1 VPSGT
6 DLAAV
11 AATMS
16 GDARAPTCH
25 DALFHDA
32 FSRRDAFALVLRR
45 LLPAQVLPVPTKQTD
60 EVLRTRWPDLR
71 YVVDFVDGDVRVPV
85 HLPLE
90 HQSAPAPL
98 LPKRAHGYVGGV
110 WDEHVKNDPKSDT
123 IPFVLPIVFLQ
134 HPARNT
140 PTRLSEIQPMPPR
153 LRDLLG
159 TPVELTMLVDDFSG
173 SVMGDTEVEL
183 PTRAFMEL
191 ARAFLHAYKNPD
203 ALTEARIAELAP
215 LFDVLL
221 EHKRPGDVRTLWVYV
236 ISAFEADSPL
246 RRLILNA
253 VSKEVKEE
261 FMTIK
266 DAWLAEGR
274 AEGEATGV
282 AKSLLR
288 LLESRAIAISEAM
301 REHVLATRDE
311 SLLLRWFDR
320 AVSMAT
326 AEEVFAPLEANG

>member
-1 VPSGT
+1 
-6 DLAAV
+6 
-11 AATMS
+11 
-16 GDARAPTCH
+16 
-25 DALFHDA
+25 
-32 FSRRDAFALVLRR
+32 
-45 LLPAQVLPVPTKQTD
+45 
-60 EVLRTRWPDLR
+60 
-71 YVVDFVDGDVRVPV
+71 
-85 HLPLE
+85 
-90 HQSAPAPL
+90 
-98 LPKRAHGYVGGV
+98 
-110 WDEHVKNDPKSDT
+110 
-123 IPFVLPIVFLQ
+123 
-134 HPARNT
+134 
-140 PTRLSEIQPMPPR
+140 
-153 LRDLLG
+153 
-159 TPVELTMLVDDFSG
+159 
-173 SVMGDTEVEL
+173 
-183 PTRAFMEL
+183 
-191 ARAFLHAYKNPD
+191 LHAYKNPG

-326 AEEVFAPLEANG
+326 ADEVFAPLEGSA